1 MSCAES
7 VDFAS
12 FSVSFDNPKELLLD
26 FAEFC
31 FSKAAQDPLFTQSS
45 LNTPFEWEDVIEE
58 FYDTSLSD
66 FTDRAAA
73 QQEFTESVCSAVTI
87 RHRPTYEAMT
97 EKSQNKT
104 FFEITAG
111 EGGVSYDLYIWIL
124 KNCLEFS
131 PFALQTIESQAV
143 IYDSREG
150 RSVIDS
156 EYTLADF

>member
-12 FSVSFDNPKELLLD
+12 FPISFDNPTELLRD
-26 FAEFC
+26 FANFC
-31 FSKAAQDPLFTQSS
+31 FSNAAQDPLFKQTS
-45 LNTPFEWEDVIEE
+45 LDTSCEWEDVIDE
-58 FYDTSLSD
+58 FYDTDLAD

-73 QQEFTESVCSAVTI
+73 QQEFTESVCRAMTI
-87 RHRPTYEAMT
+87 RHRPAYDATT

-104 FFEITAG
+104 LFEITAG
-111 EGGVSYDLYIWIL
+111 EDGVSYDLYIWIL

-131 PFALQTIESQAV
+131 PFALQTIESQAI
-143 IYDSREG
+143 IYDSSEG
-150 RSVIDS
+150 RSVINS